1 MVTLMV
7 DRMVDRMVWMKAD
20 KKVHLLVVEKA
31 VEMDSMWAA

>member
-7 DRMVDRMVWMKAD
+7 ELMVDRMVWMKAD

-31 VEMDSMWAA
+31 VEMD